1 MIQKNRIF
9 DLDAGFLDDELLS
22 GQMRLLVGLVSTDR
36 GRSAG
41 DRLPIEW
48 QGHEDA
54 LTLRLNQLM
63 GEMTLRGMAVP
74 GEVKVTSET
83 IIWPPLAAQALSEE
97 ISYIAARATEGK
109 KGRIR
114 VPRNDHELWATYKYS
129 LLARNRQAY
138 ESFGRRVAARAVPL
152 ETLWLAMVNASRV
165 APQEGGIRNA
175 LQHMWGYV
183 SEHSTLSPQ
192 VDDLDALASE
202 VQRLARTHEV
212 SYLINSTA
220 LGELRAWL

>member
-1 MIQKNRIF
+1 MTQKNRIF
-9 DLDAGFLDDELLS
+9 DLDAGLLDDDLLA

-36 GRSAG
+36 ARSAG
-41 DRLPIEW
+41 DRLPLSW

-74 GEVKVTSET
+74 GEVKVTHEA
-83 IIWPPLAAQALSEE
+83 IIWPPLEQEALKEE
-97 ISYIAARATEGK
+97 IRYVAERAAAGK

-114 VPRNDHELWATYKYS
+114 LPRNDHELWATYKYS

-138 ESFGRRVAARAVPL
+138 ESFGRRVATRAVPL
-152 ETLWLAMVNASRV
+152 ESLWMAMVNASRV
-165 APQEGGIRNA
+165 APPEGGIRNA

-183 SEHSTLSPQ
+183 SEHSRLSPQ
-192 VDDLDALASE
+192 VDDLDALAGE
-202 VQRLARTHEV
+202 VQRLAREHAV